1 MTWFQGAWNW
11 SPNIPLPEEAFSV
24 SLHPMGIFKKD
35 DDPEKESKRFER
47 QEKVKEFFGNEIGKI
62 KGSFKN
68 QKELFTQ
75 AQSGHYVGVSLQKLF
90 QVALIVGADRKY
102 SITFIDKASH
112 AVTFQ
117 TNKREKFWDGTVSC
131 VMIEMEDGSRISVS
145 GNAEQGSTSS
155 GFSLFQFSPLQQMAS
170 DGAVI
175 GEIGELK
182 KAIAK
187 QVLITPEPQQE
198 EPREV
203 NQSTNGVSDI
213 PTQIRQLKEL
223 HDSGV
228 LSAEEFEKA
237 KAKLL
242 G

>member
-1 MTWFQGAWNW
+1 
-11 SPNIPLPEEAFSV
+11 
-24 SLHPMGIFKKD
+24 MGIFKRD

-47 QEKVKEFFGNEIGKI
+47 QEKPKELFGSEIEKM
-62 KGSFKN
+62 KGSYKN
-68 QKELFTQ
+68 QKELFLQ
-75 AQSGHYVGVSLQKLF
+75 AQSGHYAGVSPQKLF

-117 TNKREKFWDGTVSC
+117 TNKREKFWDGTLSC
-131 VMIEMEDGSRISVS
+131 VIIEFENGSRISVS
-145 GNAEQGSTSS
+145 GNSEQGSTTS
-155 GFSLFQFSPLQQMAS
+155 GLSPLKWSPLQQMAS
-170 DGAVI
+170 DGAVMS
-175 GEIGELK
+175 EIGKLK
-182 KAIAK
+182 QAIAK
-187 QVLITPEPQQE
+187 QVLVTPEPQKE
-198 EPREV
+198 NTKNVDEHTS
-203 NQSTNGVSDI
+203 NISDI

-228 LSAEEFEKA
+228 LNAEEFEKA